1 MRSDVIVVG
10 AGCAGMVASLEAQ
23 REGAH
28 VLLLARGPIGLGTN
42 SALAGGGFAG
52 PTAEH
57 SVEDYVKEVLRAGE
71 GINQN
76 GLVRRMA
83 REALEAF
90 SFLRSMGVNLVE
102 QKERYRVKPGEHDS
116 FGGVALVRTLASRIR
131 EAGGIDVLTGL
142 YVTEILKK
150 EGAVCGVRGF
160 DRLGR
165 AWEGYAPAVVLAMGG
180 AGAVYSRN
188 NNQKSTMGQG
198 YLLAAKAGLDLW
210 DMEFVQFYPLVVA
223 EPGLPAMQIYHPV
236 PPESRVINAAGE
248 DILGKHNMGDLD
260 EVRLKK
266 RDLFSAILF
275 TEGQRSPTYMDYRLV
290 PHSFWRTHP
299 LGKLKFDL
307 TKKPLRISPA
317 AHFFMGG
324 VRIREDGGTSLP
336 GLFACGEIAWGL
348 HGANRI
354 GGNALTECVV
364 FGRSAGRSG
373 ARYGLDHSLPSGIRE
388 KALKKGK
395 CGIFGGS
402 GPLKEFRERIRA
414 IGWRC
419 AGVVRSEEC
428 LRTGLKKVLEEK
440 EGLEKITPRTVPERR
455 LKEDLMSAVFV
466 LEAIMTA
473 SLSRRETRGAF
484 VREDASVRD
493 DLQWCKNSC
502 LSFDFEEGTFHVN
515 FHPVPHP

>member
-57 SVEDYVKEVLRAGE
+57 SVEDYVKEVLKAGE

-76 GLVRRMA
+76 GLVKRMA
-83 REALEAF
+83 REAFDAF
-90 SFLRSMGVNLVE
+90 SFLRSLGVNLVE
-102 QKERYRVKPGEHDS
+102 QKERYRVKPAEPDS
-116 FGGVALVRTLASRIR
+116 TGGVALVRTLASRIR
-131 EAGGIDVLTGL
+131 ETGGIDLLTGL
-142 YVTEILKK
+142 YVTEILKR

-160 DRLGR
+160 DRVGR
-165 AWEGYAPAVVLAMGG
+165 AWEANASAVILAMGG
-180 AGAVYSRN
+180 AGAVYLRN

-223 EPGLPAMQIYHPV
+223 EPALPAMQIYHPL
-236 PPESRVINAAGE
+236 PPEARVINAAGE
-248 DILGKHNMGDLD
+248 DILAKYNMGDLD
-260 EVRLKK
+260 AVRLTK

-275 TEGQRSPTYMDYRLV
+275 TEGERGPTYMDYRLV
-290 PHSFWRTHP
+290 PRSFWKTHP

-307 TKKPLRISPA
+307 TKKPLRILPA

-324 VRIREDGGTSLP
+324 VRIREDGRTSLP

-373 ARYGLDHSLPSGIRE
+373 ARYGLDHSLPSRIRE
-388 KALKKGK
+388 KALKRGQ
-395 CGIFGGS
+395 GGTS
-402 GPLKEFRERIRA
+402 GGPGPLREFRERIRE

-428 LRTGLKKVLEEK
+428 LRTGLKKLLEK
-440 EGLEKITPRTVPERR
+440 REGLKRITPRTVPERR
-455 LKEDLMSAVFV
+455 LKEDLTSAVFV

-473 SLSRRETRGAF
+473 SLPRKETRGAF
-484 VREDASVRD
+484 IREDASLRD
-493 DLQWCKNSC
+493 DLHWCKNSC
-502 LSFDFEEGTFHVN
+502 LSVDLEEGTFDIS
-515 FHPVPHP
+515 FHSVPNP